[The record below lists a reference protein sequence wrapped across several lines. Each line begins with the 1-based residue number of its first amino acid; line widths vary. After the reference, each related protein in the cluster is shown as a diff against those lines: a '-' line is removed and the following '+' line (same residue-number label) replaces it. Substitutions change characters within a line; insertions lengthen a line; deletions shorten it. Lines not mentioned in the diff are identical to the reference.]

1 MVEKRQLINADE
13 LSQMLGIRRD
23 SVYRFVAQRRLPF
36 VKIGRALR
44 FDLEEIS
51 KFIKEKSIAAKDFC

>member
-44 FDLEEIS
+44 FDLDEIN
-51 KFIKEKSIAAKDFC
+51 KFIKEKSIAAKDFY